1 MNLLNILN
9 TLDKY
14 NNHQFDIDID
24 EQIDYMSSL
33 GTPMDD
39 IDRSY
44 KQYLCQNY
52 FSPWWVRFIWFSI
65 SVFGIPLILCAL
77 FVNVKYVI

>member
-1 MNLLNILN
+1 MKLIDVLN

-14 NNHQFDIDID
+14 NKHQFDIAVD
-24 EQIDYMSSL
+24 EQIGYMSSL
-33 GTPMDD
+33 GKPKDD

-52 FSPWWVRFIWFSI
+52 FSPWRRT
-65 SVFGIPLILCAL
+65 LIQLY
-77 FVNVKYVI
+77 F